1 MLKPN
6 LYNYSDVY
14 ILVKRITAVAD
25 TLATVAA
32 VNNAKR
38 KETFRI

>member
-25 TLATVAA
+25 TSVTVAA
-32 VNNAKR
+32 VNNANR
-38 KETFRI
+38 KEIFRT